1 MQAHTDHEKGAA
13 MALQTVCKTT
23 DVAKGKMKAFTVSG
37 QKLVVYHLEDGFFA
51 TDATCTH
58 MFAPL
63 ARGKIV
69 DGCKVQC
76 PFHHAR
82 FDIRTGEV
90 VDWANFPPGIQALNF
105 IRGEKSL
112 RTYKVKVTG
121 DDVRV
126 NLADA

>member
-1 MQAHTDHEKGAA
+1 

-23 DVAKGKMKAFTVSG
+23 DVPKGKMKAFSVEG
-37 QKLVVYHLEDGFFA
+37 RKLIVYHLDDGFYA

-58 MFAPL
+58 VFAPL
-63 ARGKIV
+63 AKGKIV

-76 PFHHAR
+76 PFHRAR

-105 IRGEKSL
+105 VRGEKNL
-112 RTYKVKVTG
+112 KTYKVKVTG

-126 NLADA
+126 NLTAA